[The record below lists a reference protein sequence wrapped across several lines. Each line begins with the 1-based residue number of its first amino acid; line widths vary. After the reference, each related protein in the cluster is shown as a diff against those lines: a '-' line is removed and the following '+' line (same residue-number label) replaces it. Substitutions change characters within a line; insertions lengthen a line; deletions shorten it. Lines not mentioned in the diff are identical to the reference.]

1 MSPRALTGMVS
12 RALHD
17 PALCQAPPAPT
28 PYFSASRRIPASML
42 FLKPSQLPAA
52 LSLSRSPRDLGAG
65 EEGGSAGGEQP

>member
-17 PALCQAPPAPT
+17 LALCRAPPALT
-28 PYFSASRRIPASML
+28 PCFSASGRIPASKL
-42 FLKPSQLPAA
+42 FLRPSQLPAA
-52 LSLSRSPRDLGAG
+52 LSLSRSPQDLGAG